1 MQSTNNVANQK
12 YQYSDDDVDYKEI
25 SIIKDR
31 LKFMI
36 LIFKNTIKIFTKCIY
51 LIVLLIALMIL
62 MNFLWNGSV
71 IRIMTIDNDNSV
83 VMLFNGIKYWF
94 Q

>member
-12 YQYSDDDVDYKEI
+12 YQYSDDVDYKEI

-36 LIFKNTIKIFTKCIY
+36 SIFKNAIKIFTKCIY

-71 IRIMTIDNDNSV
+71 IKIMTIDNDNSV

>member
-12 YQYSDDDVDYKEI
+12 YRLSDDVDYKEI

-36 LIFKNTIKIFTKCIY
+36 LIFKNTIKIFWEMY
-51 LIVLLIALMIL
+51 LFDSII
-62 MNFLWNGSV
+62 
-71 IRIMTIDNDNSV
+71 NS
-83 VMLFNGIKYWF
+83 FSKS
-94 Q
+94 

>member
-12 YQYSDDDVDYKEI
+12 YQYSDDVDYKEI

-36 LIFKNTIKIFTKCIY
+36 SIFKNTIKIFTKCIY

>member
-1 MQSTNNVANQK
+1 MQNTNNVANQK
-12 YQYSDDDVDYKEI
+12 YQYPDDDVDYKEI

-36 LIFKNTIKIFTKCIY
+36 SIFKNTIKIFTKCIY

-71 IRIMTIDNDNSV
+71 IRIMTIDSDNSV

>member
-12 YQYSDDDVDYKEI
+12 YQYSDDVDYKEI

-36 LIFKNTIKIFTKCIY
+36 SIFKNTIKIFTKCIY
-51 LIVLLIALMIL
+51 LIVLLISLMIL
-62 MNFLWNGSV
+62 INFLWNGSV

>member
-36 LIFKNTIKIFTKCIY
+36 SIFKNTIKIFTKCIY
-51 LIVLLIALMIL
+51 LIVLLIALMIFSL
-62 MNFLWNGSV
+62 VTAL
-71 IRIMTIDNDNSV
+71 
-83 VMLFNGIKYWF
+83 
-94 Q
+94 

>member
-36 LIFKNTIKIFTKCIY
+36 SIFKNTIKIFTKCIY

-71 IRIMTIDNDNSV
+71 IKIMTIDNDNSV

>member
-1 MQSTNNVANQK
+1 MQNTNNVANQK
-12 YQYSDDDVDYKEI
+12 YQYHDDDVDYKEI

-36 LIFKNTIKIFTKCIY
+36 SIFKNTIKIFTKCIY

>member
-12 YQYSDDDVDYKEI
+12 YQYSDDVDYKEI

-36 LIFKNTIKIFTKCIY
+36 SIFKNTIKIFTKCIY

-71 IRIMTIDNDNSV
+71 IKIMTIDNDNSV

>member
-1 MQSTNNVANQK
+1 MQNTNNVANQK
-12 YQYSDDDVDYKEI
+12 YQYHDDAVDYKEI

-36 LIFKNTIKIFTKCIY
+36 SIFKNTIKIFTKCIY

>member
-1 MQSTNNVANQK
+1 MQNTNNVANQK

-36 LIFKNTIKIFTKCIY
+36 SIFKNTIKIFTKCIY

>member
-36 LIFKNTIKIFTKCIY
+36 SIFKNTIKIFTKCIY